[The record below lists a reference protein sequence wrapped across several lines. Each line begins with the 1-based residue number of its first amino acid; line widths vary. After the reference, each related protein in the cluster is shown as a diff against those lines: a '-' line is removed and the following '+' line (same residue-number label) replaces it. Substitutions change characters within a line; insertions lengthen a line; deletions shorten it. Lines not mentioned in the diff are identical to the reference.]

1 MGRVTAVHQFIRHL
15 AIMAGLALAG
25 AFILLVVDLEVGD
38 VDAVREVIAGDN
50 IALGSAT
57 RAAIRHGLAWVHV
70 VAGTIAVGGLVVGT
84 ALVRRTG
91 VSAGR

>member
-1 MGRVTAVHQFIRHL
+1 MY
-15 AIMAGLALAG
+15 GLALAD
-25 AFILLVVDLEVGD
+25 AVILLVVDLEVGD
-38 VDAVREVIAGDN
+38 VDSVREVIAGDN

-70 VAGTIAVGGLVVGT
+70 VAGTISVGCLLVGT

-91 VSAGR
+91 AAVCR